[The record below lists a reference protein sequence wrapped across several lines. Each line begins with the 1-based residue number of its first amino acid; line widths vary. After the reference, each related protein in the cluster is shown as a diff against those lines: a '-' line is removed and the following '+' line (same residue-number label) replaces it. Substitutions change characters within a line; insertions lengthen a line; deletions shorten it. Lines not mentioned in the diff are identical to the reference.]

1 MKGLF
6 VRLLFV
12 SMAIVALAGP
22 ASAALNVVTTS
33 APQINCVFSTTCRVT
48 VTDMSAPIF
57 NGGFVQSRIYQA
69 LPGSPAAGN
78 WVYEYRVSLTNDV
91 AILGANYVTQLI
103 VPFGPTQSYDYN
115 FNGVATDQVFVVTQ
129 GGLGNIGLASAGTF
143 FGLVG
148 LNFSSPIYEGSNQT
162 PGDSS
167 YFIGMVSPYP
177 PHVVNGTAVTN
188 AGNISVSMYAP
199 TLP

>member
-12 SMAIVALAGP
+12 SMGIVALAGP

-33 APQINCVFSTTCRVT
+33 APQINCVFSTTCSVT

-78 WVYEYRVSLTNDV
+78 WVYEYRVSLTNSIG
-91 AILGANYVTQLI
+91 ILNQNYVSQLI
-103 VPFGPTQSYDYN
+103 VPFGPVQSYDYN

-129 GGLGNIGLASAGTF
+129 GGLGNIGLSSAGYLW
-143 FGLVG
+143 GWVG
-148 LNFSSPIYEGSNQT
+148 FNFASPIYEGNNQS

-167 YFIGMVSPYP
+167 YFIGIVSPYP
-177 PHVVNGTAVTN
+177 PHVVTGTLSTS
-188 AGNISVSMYAP
+188 AGNINVSVYAP
-199 TLP
+199 TNP